1 MAAAKGML
9 PLTAEEMLETIVVLM
24 SDEGEDIRVAAS
36 ATLDTLDPSSFG
48 ALVAD
53 EGTATDVLGFLCIWP
68 RLPHE
73 LAEKVVFNRST
84 PDGALA
90 TLAQRSNNPSLIEAI
105 SLKQQSLIRCPE
117 IIDAILANPA
127 RTPEAERRAA
137 EVRKEFFEKQF
148 GARMVADE
156 QRARAEAEAAQATI
170 AVTGFDDLVRLGLI
184 EEGIDDSLVQEYE
197 AEVGLLDDTSP
208 EPEQEFDVH
217 QVIAEVAEEGDLP
230 PERLPVFQQIALM
243 KIKDRVMLGIKGTRE
258 ARIVL
263 IRDPNRI
270 VACSVLRN
278 PRITDSEIEAIAA
291 MRTVPEDVL
300 RTIAHSRAWTKSYN
314 VIHNLARNPRTPISS
329 SLAFL
334 NRIQT
339 RDLRIMSTNKNI
351 PDVIRTTAS
360 RLYIK
365 RSTGT
370 G

>member
-9 PLTAEEMLETIVVLM
+9 PLTPDQMLEAIVVLM
-24 SDEGEDIRVAAS
+24 SDEGEDIRTAAS
-36 ATLDTLDPSSFG
+36 ATLDTMDPASFT

-53 EGTATDVLGFLCIWP
+53 EATATDVLGFLCIWP

-90 TLAQRSNNPSLIEAI
+90 NLAQRSSNPSLIEAI

-127 RTPEAERRAA
+127 RTPEAERRAS
-137 EVRKEFFEKQF
+137 EVRQEFFEKQF
-148 GARMVADE
+148 GVRMVADE

-170 AVTGFDDLVRLGLI
+170 AVTGLEDLVRLGLI
-184 EEGIDDSLVQEYE
+184 EEGVDDSIVEAYE
-197 AEVGLLDDTSP
+197 AEVGLSDA
-208 EPEQEFDVH
+208 EPEQEFNVD
-217 QVIAEVAEEGDLP
+217 QVISDVVAEDGDLP

-258 ARIVL
+258 ARIILV
-263 IRDPNRI
+263 RDPNRI
-270 VACSVLRN
+270 VACAVLKN
-278 PRITDSEIEAIAA
+278 PRITDSEIESIAS
-291 MRTVPEDVL
+291 MRTVPEEVL
-300 RTIAHSRAWTKSYN
+300 RSVAHSRAWTKSYN
-314 VIHNLARNPRTPISS
+314 VVHNLVRNPRTPISS
-329 SLAFL
+329 SLGFL

-339 RDLRIMSTNKNI
+339 RDLRILSTNKNV

-365 RSTGT
+365 RSTGA